1 MRIKKIIF
9 SLIIFNLF
17 FYQIIFA
24 QNNKKDILKISIELD
39 KRTYLELKN
48 LSIEIKKK
56 SDNNRGI
63 KKKN

>member
-24 QNNKKDILKISIELD
+24 QNNVYFVFENPQSAITKGQFVAWYKNEELLGSGVID
-39 KRTYLELKN
+39 
-48 LSIEIKKK
+48 
-56 SDNNRGI
+56 
-63 KKKN
+63 